1 MNKNFLLCLSLIF
14 TPINLWAAAPQAQ
27 VPARVVLTADLLTG
41 QQRED
46 YLRIFNNVMETHKTD
61 KPYKWRTGS
70 ASGNIL
76 VSSEYISKDDSVCRT
91 FSEGYVINGKAGQAQ
106 GVVCRKDDK
115 KEWCRLTYEDARTC
129 NPKEP
134 EPEET
139 TDGEDSATEVEE

>member
-1 MNKNFLLCLSLIF
+1 MNKFFLLCLSLVF

-27 VPARVVLTADLLTG
+27 IPAPVVLTADLLTG

-46 YLRIFNNVMETHKTD
+46 YLRIFNNVIENHKTD

-70 ASGNIL
+70 ATGNIL
-76 VSSEYISKDDSVCRT
+76 VSSEYLSKSDSVCRN

-129 NPKEP
+129 KPKEP
-134 EPEET
+134 ETEET
-139 TDGEDSATEVEE
+139 TDEEDSSTEEE